1 MLNKKTN
8 RNQIFQKAKVA
19 LKLLKKLLE
28 QLHKLKWLQVQP
40 AAPNQTS
47 KPNPATH
54 NKSNPV
60 QFSKIVKAKLLKTPN
75 RFLIKAPINEVKKLN
90 Q

>member
-1 MLNKKTN
+1 VEKLLNKKTN

-19 LKLLKKLLE
+19 LKLLKKLSE
-28 QLHKLKWLQVQP
+28 QLHKLKWLQVNKKVQS

-47 KPNPATH
+47 KPNLATH

-60 QFSKIVKAKLLKTPN
+60 QFSKIVKAKL
-75 RFLIKAPINEVKKLN
+75 
-90 Q
+90 